1 MKAIIHFTSIFLGPV
16 WAALLACNPPQAAA
30 PPIAPQAVRAAEVR
44 VDTLVQG
51 RPHLAEVVPEQSV
64 TVIAQVPGT
73 VTSMSVAE
81 GVPATYG
88 APLVRVSA
96 PEVAARVARVRS
108 ERKRAERERDFACA
122 TVKTDRVLAK
132 SGDLASITLDRSE
145 RGCASAEH
153 AVEGAKAGEREASV
167 AKARGVER
175 APFDGEVLMHLV
187 DEGQTVMPGSPLLQF
202 ASRERLLRIRVPQS
216 DLEGIEVGGQVMS
229 ELGAGRITS
238 IGVQA
243 MGPGRVIELLVK
255 MDDELKL
262 RVGTTLS
269 ITLVTG
275 RSDNASAVP
284 ERAIAGVDGAHY
296 VLVIEDKALRRVDV
310 TLGVRHDGWTEVL
323 PALPKGTQI
332 AASAVATLDPS
343 APILVVTP

>member
-1 MKAIIHFTSIFLGPV
+1 MKAIIHFASLTIAPLGL
-16 WAALLACNPPQAAA
+16 ALLACSPPPPDEA
-30 PPIAPQAVRAAEVR
+30 PNAPQAVRAAEVR
-44 VDTLVQG
+44 VDALVQG
-51 RPHLAEVVPEQSV
+51 RKHLAEVVPEQSV
-64 TVIAQVPGT
+64 KVIAQVPGT
-73 VTSMSVAE
+73 VTSMAVVE
-81 GVPATYG
+81 GGPAVYG
-88 APLVRVSA
+88 SPLVRVSA
-96 PEVAARVARVRS
+96 PDVAARVARVRS

-167 AKARGVER
+167 AKARGIER

-216 DLEGIEVGGQVMS
+216 DLKGIEVGGQVMS
-229 ELGAGRITS
+229 ELGPGRITS
-238 IGVQA
+238 IGAQA
-243 MGPGRVIELLVK
+243 MGPGRVIELLVE

-269 ITLVTG
+269 ITLTTG

-284 ERAIAGVDGAHY
+284 DQAIAGVDDAHY
-296 VLVIEDKALRRVDV
+296 VLVIENNALRRVDV
-310 TLGVRHDGWTEVL
+310 TLGVRQGGWTEIL